1 MAEEIAAM
9 AEAVLSDEAL
19 RDWEKRIGLSLRI
32 GNVFNRTASFEAIR
46 NYSNGIGDANPLYRE
61 EEYGKQT
68 RYGAM
73 VASPAWVMSVFPVW
87 VLQGL
92 PGIHAD
98 HSATDFSFY
107 RPIYIN
113 DKITPK
119 CYFVGFD
126 VKPSKFAGRTAFE
139 YQRVE
144 FWNQ

>member
-1 MAEEIAAM
+1 
-9 AEAVLSDEAL
+9 
-19 RDWEKRIGLSLRI
+19 
-32 GNVFNRTASFEAIR
+32 
-46 NYSNGIGDANPLYRE
+46 
-61 EEYGKQT
+61 
-68 RYGAM
+68 M

-107 RPIYIN
+107 RPIYVN
-113 DKITPK
+113 DKFTPR

-139 YQRVE
+139 YQKVE
-144 FWNQ
+144 FWNQRDELVCKGYTMLVRYERQTARGKSAEGKGKYDYIKLISSCLIHGPKRNLPG